1 MNKRSICTVAVALA
15 LGLSSAVRPGA
26 DASADELAGPAEIAA
41 RVSTGEWFEIP
52 DTQMRQVLVKP
63 DAVPEGAHGTRGPA
77 AVLDDSG
84 AAFDGRRLYVHGGG
98 TKTYGGNEV
107 YAFDLASLTWE
118 RLTEPTALRDP
129 AAGKSC
135 AGLVDEDLP
144 PASATNDGVVWSRLT
159 QSLFVWHSP
168 VYCHDGWGGGR
179 AGVWEFEPQ
188 ERTWTYAAPH
198 PGRWGAV
205 TSVDP
210 ATGAVIVATKNHAWE
225 FDVTAKQYTR
235 RSPRTRLVTNGV
247 AAIDAGRRLLVV
259 IDDASGVRTVKL
271 DGENLGSFESVLDE
285 LPHEDMY
292 RWALVY
298 HGGRK
303 QFVLWT
309 GSPEVYTLDPETWEL
324 ALFDRA
330 ASGPKPPRRD
340 AAVYSKW
347 VYLVAHDVFVGVN
360 SVDSGV
366 WVYRMPDEPLAAGS
380 NRVATAPPSVGAIKG
395 KSGEGAV
402 LRVCPPDEPGA
413 GCGYTSLQRAVD
425 DAEPGSVIVLAPG
438 VYRQA
443 AVVRRDRLTI
453 RGEAGAHLMGTAAQ
467 GKGALVLKGND
478 TVVEG
483 IECRLRARQHL
494 RRQPLGHVDLSQQH
508 GAANEGRGA
517 RHQEPSPA
525 HGHRKQRHRG
535 TGRARQPSDRH
546 SGWRRSPDP
555 QQRPRKGPV
564 QRQRGVDRSVDGT
577 RKGFA

>member
-1 MNKRSICTVAVALA
+1 M
-15 LGLSSAVRPGA
+15 
-26 DASADELAGPAEIAA
+26 
-41 RVSTGEWFEIP
+41 
-52 DTQMRQVLVKP
+52 
-63 DAVPEGAHGTRGPA
+63 
-77 AVLDDSG
+77 
-84 AAFDGRRLYVHGGG
+84 YVHGGG

-107 YAFDLASLTWE
+107 YAFDLPSLTWE

-135 AGLVDEDLP
+135 AGLVDEDRP

-247 AAIDAGRRLLVV
+247 AAIDAGRRLLVA

-330 ASGPKPPRRD
+330 A
-340 AAVYSKW
+340 A
-347 VYLVAHDVFVGVN
+347 F
-360 SVDSGV
+360 
-366 WVYRMPDEPLAAGS
+366 LAANGVAALPYHAGMDKGARDS
-380 NRVATAPPSVGAIKG
+380 NQDRFMTAPGVVMVATIAFGMGID
-395 KSGEGAV
+395 KSDVRFVFHAD
-402 LRVCPPDEPGA
+402 L
-413 GCGYTSLQRAVD
+413 
-425 DAEPGSVIVLAPG
+425 PGSVEAYYQEIGRAG
-438 VYRQA
+438 
-443 AVVRRDRLTI
+443 RD
-453 RGEAGAHLMGTAAQ
+453 GTAAEAHMLY
-467 GKGALVLKGND
+467 GLGDIRMRRVFIEEEDAGEDRKRREHRRLDALIGYCEAPSCRRRALLAYFGEAIEPCGNCD
-478 TVVEG
+478 VCLDPIEMIEGPTEAQKILSTVHGTGSALAPRTSSMCYAE
-483 IECRLRARQHL
+483 
-494 RRQPLGHVDLSQQH
+494 RRPT
-508 GAANEGRGA
+508 R
-517 RHQEPSPA
+517 PSPRA
-525 HGHRKQRHRG
+525 M
-535 TGRARQPSDRH
+535 TGCPS
-546 SGWRRSPDP
+546 SAPATSAGRRNGG
-555 QQRPRKGPV
+555 R
-564 QRQRGVDRSVDGT
+564 
-577 RKGFA
+577 